1 MRRLNVTGRRIA
13 YLRSAKGMSQETL
26 AARLTCKGFPAS
38 REKVSNI
45 ENGRTLL
52 RDNDLPYFQKAL
64 GVPLVM
70 LYSKEVQDDD
80 KKYAQLYADWLK
92 WRARHAKS

>member
-1 MRRLNVTGRRIA
+1 MRRLNVIGRRIA

-45 ENGRTLL
+45 ENGRTFL
-52 RDNDLPYFQKAL
+52 RASDLPYFQKAL
-64 GVPLVM
+64 GVPLAM
-70 LYSKEVQDDD
+70 LYAQEVQNDD
-80 KKYAQLYADWLK
+80 KKYAQQYAAFLK
-92 WRARHAKS
+92 RRALHA